1 MRHWRRIGIGAL
13 LFGLTWSGAAYA
25 GDSSEPAE
33 RRIPDLRLSV
43 IDQPGEVSLRLP
55 LGAERNPLYGILNPY
70 LSLGSSVPLTPPTL
84 APGPS
89 RDSDPVENVRL
100 GAGMAVP
107 VSERVN
113 FYGEYRFVRGRLDPG
128 VGRDLLQSD
137 PGAVDI
143 RAGFSIRF
151 D

>member
-1 MRHWRRIGIGAL
+1 MGIGAL
-13 LFGLTWSGAAYA
+13 LLGLTWSAAAHA
-25 GDSSEPAE
+25 GDSLEPVE

-55 LGAERNPLYGILNPY
+55 LGAERNPLYRILNPY
-70 LSLGSSVPLTPPTL
+70 LSLGSSAPLTPPTL
-84 APGPS
+84 APDPS
-89 RDSDPVENVRL
+89 RDPDPVEDVRL

-107 VSERVN
+107 LSERVN
-113 FYGEYRFVRGRLDPG
+113 FFGEYRFVRGRLDPG
-128 VGRDLLQSD
+128 VGRDLLQND

-143 RAGFSIRF
+143 RAGFSIRL

>member
-1 MRHWRRIGIGAL
+1 
-13 LFGLTWSGAAYA
+13 
-25 GDSSEPAE
+25 
-33 RRIPDLRLSV
+33 
-43 IDQPGEVSLRLP
+43 
-55 LGAERNPLYGILNPY
+55 
-70 LSLGSSVPLTPPTL
+70 
-84 APGPS
+84 
-89 RDSDPVENVRL
+89 
-100 GAGMAVP
+100 VP

>member
-1 MRHWRRIGIGAL
+1 L
-13 LFGLTWSGAAYA
+13 LLGLTWSAGAYA
-25 GDSSEPAE
+25 ADSSEPAE
-33 RRIPDLRLSV
+33 RRIPDVHLSV

-70 LSLGSSVPLTPPTL
+70 LSLGSTVPLTAPTL
-84 APGPS
+84 APGPR
-89 RDSDPVENVRL
+89 RDSETVEDVRL

-107 VSERVN
+107 ISERVN

-128 VGRDLLQSD
+128 VGRDLLQND

-143 RAGFSIRF
+143 RAGFSIRL